1 MAATLHSI
9 EGGMNSFLS
18 RSTAWSLAAAGLL
31 MQSAKADVD
40 PEAMVAVFDIVLAK
54 G

>member
-1 MAATLHSI
+1 
-9 EGGMNSFLS
+9 
-18 RSTAWSLAAAGLL
+18 

-40 PEAMVAVFDIVLAK
+40 PEAMVAAFDIVLAK